1 MPKKFSAFVLA
12 GGIVFGIVDPIR
24 ADSATSFTTDETH
37 AYYVKGFCPE
47 YDVSYDALVA
57 GAKAK
62 GLDPT
67 LVEQI
72 QNGVIFLN
80 SNGKN
85 GIEPPKAVMS
95 NVIFAAKLVNMDTHE
110 IGVQKWCDFR
120 AASLMKSGYLLKK

>member
-1 MPKKFSAFVLA
+1 MPKRFSAFVLA

-24 ADSATSFTTDETH
+24 ADSATSFPTDETH

-95 NVIFAAKLVNMDTHE
+95 NVIF
-110 IGVQKWCDFR
+110 
-120 AASLMKSGYLLKK
+120 